1 MNKIERNIWKLNNL
15 PPLEYCSIARA
26 QKLLQCE
33 LEDLLHWHDIG
44 AISLCL
50 KLKKNRGT
58 LNSALTRNQSF
69 GDSSYGY
76 GGFDDITKA
85 NKPWSQHSKINNIIT
100 LNENVSVIDADH
112 DSAIAKIKLNVSVS
126 GLWHT
131 HSRNLMD
138 VLENPDNIQQED
150 SLSIISPAKNVIYCN
165 FIPDND
171 DKPTIELSK
180 LYITSKEIEKIY
192 EHTISSRPLEYTEAA
207 MNSYNEKTIN
217 EPSTPPQNKL
227 LLEFINYI
235 IQSNPAFNR
244 DLLNATE
251 SSKQLA
257 FKSIMEKL
265 KKEGIVT
272 NENHSM
278 ASLSELILNS

>member
-58 LNSALTRNQSF
+58 LDSALTRHQSAN
-69 GDSSYGY
+69 DSPYGY
-76 GGFDDITKA
+76 AGVDDITRD

-100 LNENVSVIDADH
+100 LNENVSVIDAEH

-126 GLWHT
+126 GIWHT

-138 VLENPDNIQQED
+138 VLENPDNIQQENE
-150 SLSIISPAKNVIYCN
+150 LSIISPAKNVIYCN

-171 DKPTIELSK
+171 DKPTIELGK

-192 EHTISSRPLEYTEAA
+192 EHTISSRPLGFSEAA
-207 MNSYNEKTIN
+207 MNPYNEKTIN

-227 LLEFINYI
+227 LLEFINYV

-244 DLLNATE
+244 DLLNASE

-272 NENHSM
+272 NENYSM
-278 ASLSELILNS
+278 ASLSELILHS

>member
-138 VLENPDNIQQED
+138 VLENLDNIQQED

-192 EHTISSRPLEYTEAA
+192 EHTISSRPLEYSEAA

>member
-50 KLKKNRGT
+50 KLKKNRGI
-58 LNSALTRNQSF
+58 LNSALTRHQIAN
-69 GDSSYGY
+69 DSPYGY
-76 GGFDDITKA
+76 AGVDDITRD

-100 LNENVSVIDADH
+100 LNENVSVIDAEH

-126 GLWHT
+126 GIWHT

-138 VLENPDNIQQED
+138 VLENPDNIQQENE
-150 SLSIISPAKNVIYCN
+150 LSIISPAKNVIYCN

-171 DKPTIELSK
+171 DKPTIELGK

-192 EHTISSRPLEYTEAA
+192 EHTISSRPLGFSEAA
-207 MNSYNEKTIN
+207 MNPYNEKTIN

-227 LLEFINYI
+227 LLEFINYV

-244 DLLNATE
+244 DLLNASE

-272 NENHSM
+272 NENYSM
-278 ASLSELILNS
+278 ASLSELILHS

>member
-1 MNKIERNIWKLNNL
+1 MNNL

-150 SLSIISPAKNVIYCN
+150 SLSIISPAKNVI
-165 FIPDND
+165 
-171 DKPTIELSK
+171 
-180 LYITSKEIEKIY
+180 
-192 EHTISSRPLEYTEAA
+192 
-207 MNSYNEKTIN
+207 
-217 EPSTPPQNKL
+217 
-227 LLEFINYI
+227 
-235 IQSNPAFNR
+235 
-244 DLLNATE
+244 
-251 SSKQLA
+251 
-257 FKSIMEKL
+257 
-265 KKEGIVT
+265 
-272 NENHSM
+272 
-278 ASLSELILNS
+278 

>member
-58 LNSALTRNQSF
+58 LNSALTRNQGV

-126 GLWHT
+126 GL
-131 HSRNLMD
+131 
-138 VLENPDNIQQED
+138 
-150 SLSIISPAKNVIYCN
+150 
-165 FIPDND
+165 
-171 DKPTIELSK
+171 
-180 LYITSKEIEKIY
+180 
-192 EHTISSRPLEYTEAA
+192 
-207 MNSYNEKTIN
+207 
-217 EPSTPPQNKL
+217 
-227 LLEFINYI
+227 
-235 IQSNPAFNR
+235 
-244 DLLNATE
+244 
-251 SSKQLA
+251 
-257 FKSIMEKL
+257 
-265 KKEGIVT
+265 
-272 NENHSM
+272 
-278 ASLSELILNS
+278 

>member
-58 LNSALTRNQSF
+58 LNSALTRNQGV

-150 SLSIISPAKNVIYCN
+150 TLSIISPAKNVIYCN

-171 DKPTIELSK
+171 DKPTIELNK

-192 EHTISSRPLEYTEAA
+192 EHTISSRPLEYSEAE

-257 FKSIMEKL
+257 F
-265 KKEGIVT
+265 
-272 NENHSM
+272 
-278 ASLSELILNS
+278 

>member
-58 LNSALTRNQSF
+58 LNSALTRNQGV

-131 HSRNLMD
+131 HSSNLMD

-150 SLSIISPAKNVIYCN
+150 TLSIISPAKNVIYCN

-192 EHTISSRPLEYTEAA
+192 EHTISSRPLEYSEAA

-278 ASLSELILNS
+278 ASLSELILSS